1 MASCVQVF
9 QRRKDG
15 SENFFRRWNEYV
27 EGFGDVNGEFW
38 LGERCFLISEYK
50 SAQDQ
55 APCGEETYL
64 ETRMA
69 DAASTECS

>member
-1 MASCVQVF
+1 M
-9 QRRKDG
+9 
-15 SENFFRRWNEYV
+15 